1 MACSEPPDQ
10 EALRGWW
17 LPEQV
22 GCPHQ
27 GQVPG
32 MHVGLAAEGGDVG
45 QVSNQVFQGPV
56 MGGLGFFQTK

>member
-1 MACSEPPDQ
+1 MGMVGGEV
-10 EALRGWW
+10 RVRR
-17 LPEQV
+17 LPEEV
-22 GCPHQ
+22 WCPHE

-56 MGGLGFFQTK
+56 MVHFFFFFTK